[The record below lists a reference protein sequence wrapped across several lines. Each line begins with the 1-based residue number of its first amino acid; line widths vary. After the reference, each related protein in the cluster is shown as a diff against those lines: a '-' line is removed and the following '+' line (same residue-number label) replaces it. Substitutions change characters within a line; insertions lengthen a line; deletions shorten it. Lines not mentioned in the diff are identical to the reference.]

1 MSSDPAPVP
10 GVERPTISALDVV
23 RTVVL
28 VAAVASLALWG
39 FASWDLP
46 WNVILGIGAP
56 VLVILVWALFLSPRP
71 VLRVHP
77 FLRAAVELLIY
88 VGVTIAWWSMG
99 QALIGTAFALVA
111 VRRGRSQWSARTVV
125 SLSW

>member
-1 MSSDPAPVP
+1 MPQVSAPVP
-10 GVERPTISALDVV
+10 GVERPVITVLDVI
-23 RTVVL
+23 RAVVL

-39 FASWDLP
+39 FATGDLP
-46 WNVILGIGAP
+46 WNIVLGVGAP
-56 VLVILVWALFLSPRP
+56 VVVILVWALFLSPRP

-99 QALIGTAFALVA
+99 QALIGSAFALVA
-111 VRRGRSQWSARTVV
+111 VVAGVISGRRALG
-125 SLSW
+125 

>member
-10 GVERPTISALDVV
+10 GVERPVISALDIV
-23 RTVVL
+23 RTIVL
-28 VAAVASLALWG
+28 VVAVASLALWG
-39 FASWDLP
+39 FATWSLP
-46 WNVILGIGAP
+46 WNIIIGIGAP
-56 VLVILVWALFLSPRP
+56 VIVILIWALFLSPRA

-77 FLRAAVELLIY
+77 FLRAAVELLVY

-111 VRRGRSQWSARTVV
+111 VVAGVLSGRRA
-125 SLSW
+125 LS

>member
-10 GVERPTISALDVV
+10 GVDRPVITALDIV
-23 RTVVL
+23 RVIVL
-28 VAAVASLALWG
+28 IVAVASLALWG

-46 WNVILGIGAP
+46 WNIIIGIGAP
-56 VLVILVWALFLSPRP
+56 VLVLLIWALFLSPRP

-77 FLRAAVELLIY
+77 FLGAAVELLIY

-111 VRRGRSQWSARTVV
+111 VVTGVLSGRRA
-125 SLSW
+125 LS

>member
-1 MSSDPAPVP
+1 MPQDPAPVP
-10 GVERPTISALDVV
+10 GVDRPIVTALDVV
-23 RTVVL
+23 RVIVL
-28 VAAVASLALWG
+28 IAAVASLALWG
-39 FASWDLP
+39 FAGWPFP
-46 WNVILGIGAP
+46 WNIVAGIGAP
-56 VLVILVWALFLSPRP
+56 VVLLLVWALFLSPRP

-111 VRRGRSQWSARTVV
+111 VVTGVLSGRRA
-125 SLSW
+125 LS

>member
-10 GVERPTISALDVV
+10 GVERPVITALDVV
-23 RTVVL
+23 RAIVL

-39 FASWDLP
+39 FASWSVP
-46 WNVILGIGAP
+46 WSIVFGIGAP
-56 VLVILVWALFLSPRP
+56 VILILIWALFLSPRP

-77 FLRAAVELLIY
+77 FIRAAVELLIY

-99 QALIGTAFALVA
+99 QTLIGTAFALVA
-111 VRRGRSQWSARTVV
+111 VVAGVLSGRRA
-125 SLSW
+125 LS

>member
-1 MSSDPAPVP
+1 MPSDSAPVP
-10 GVERPTISALDVV
+10 GVDRPAFSVLDIV
-23 RTVVL
+23 RAVVL
-28 VAAVASLALWG
+28 VVAVASLALWG

-46 WNVILGIGAP
+46 WNIIVGIGAP
-56 VLVILVWALFLSPRP
+56 VIVVVIWALFLSPRA

-111 VRRGRSQWSARTVV
+111 VVSGVLSGRRA
-125 SLSW
+125 LS

>member
-1 MSSDPAPVP
+1 MTPDSVPVAGVDRPAL
-10 GVERPTISALDVV
+10 TALDIV
-23 RTVVL
+23 RVVVL
-28 VAAVASLALWG
+28 IAAIASLALWG

-46 WNVILGIGAP
+46 WNIVIGVGVP
-56 VLVILVWALFLSPRP
+56 VVALLLWALFLSPRP

-77 FLRAAVELLIY
+77 FLRAVVELFIY

-111 VRRGRSQWSARTVV
+111 VVAGVLSGRRA
-125 SLSW
+125 LA

>member
-1 MSSDPAPVP
+1 MTPDPAPVP
-10 GVERPTISALDVV
+10 GVQRPAVSVLDIV
-23 RTVVL
+23 RAVVL
-28 VAAVASLALWG
+28 LVAVASLALWG

-46 WNVILGIGAP
+46 WNIVIGVGVP
-56 VLVILVWALFLSPRP
+56 VVVVLLWALFLSPRP

-77 FLRAAVELLIY
+77 FLRAVVELFIY

-111 VRRGRSQWSARTVV
+111 VVAGVLSGRRA
-125 SLSW
+125 LS